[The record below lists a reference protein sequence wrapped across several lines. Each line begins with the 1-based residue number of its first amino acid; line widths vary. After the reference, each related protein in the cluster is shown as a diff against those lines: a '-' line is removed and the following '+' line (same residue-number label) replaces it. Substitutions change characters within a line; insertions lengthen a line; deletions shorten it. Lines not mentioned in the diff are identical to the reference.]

1 MTNTRGH
8 QTCAQ
13 VLEVMAWFVLE
24 IAAQQP
30 PHTVPVSEDRRS
42 PSSSDVGPPTSRTT
56 GWLLATAARKIS
68 GPLSSIIR
76 HKVNKFLLEPHL
88 W

>member
-24 IAAQQP
+24 IVAQQL
-30 PHTVPVSEDRRS
+30 PHTVPVSEDGRS
-42 PSSSDVGPPTSRTT
+42 PSSSDVGPPISRTMD
-56 GWLLATAARKIS
+56 GCWPLLPVKS
-68 GPLSSIIR
+68 LVHFHP
-76 HKVNKFLLEPHL
+76 
-88 W
+88 